1 MVRRAAQEQPQNQ
14 ANTSSQR
21 CQNPAQSTAESNVS
35 QPTQMP
41 LQGSV
46 SAQIPQQSYSQPIQ
60 AQLDQ
65 PINQPINQ
73 VYYAVPN
80 ATQPTAMSSLQQ
92 QVPTSASYS
101 SPSAVVNQAAQ
112 CATMPMTSV
121 QPGIAQPVAQPVM
134 QQPVMQ
140 QPVVQSVS
148 QLQTPILLGTYAPK
162 IDDKG
167 RVALPA
173 KFRAQLGGGFVM
185 ARGQERCVYVL
196 PMVEF
201 QRMTAQIQHTSMS
214 NKSARDYLRV
224 FLSGA
229 VDEEPDKQGRIVVPP
244 MLRDY
249 ASLGDEIVVIG
260 VGTRAEIWNKS
271 AWEAY
276 LADREQ
282 GYADIADDVLPA
294 VM

>member
-1 MVRRAAQEQPQNQ
+1 MARRAANKQPRNKANSASRNSVNQ
-14 ANTSSQR
+14 AGFSTESDMSQ
-21 CQNPAQSTAESNVS
+21 Q
-35 QPTQMP
+35 TQMP
-41 LQGSV
+41 LQAEAPQILTSYVQPVQPQHSQHAQGSYGV
-46 SAQIPQQSYSQPIQ
+46 PSTSMPAVQQAIQ
-60 AQLDQ
+60 A
-65 PINQPINQ
+65 PTFTSTPSGAYNS
-73 VYYAVPN
+73 
-80 ATQPTAMSSLQQ
+80 ATQAAAMPIAPFSNVQQ
-92 QVPTSASYS
+92 P
-101 SPSAVVNQAAQ
+101 
-112 CATMPMTSV
+112 
-121 QPGIAQPVAQPVM
+121 M
-134 QQPVMQ
+134 QQPVQPMQQPMQ
-140 QPVVQSVS
+140 QPVQYAQNPAASP
-148 QLQTPILLGTYAPK
+148 LAPILLGTYTPK

-173 KFRAQLGGGFVM
+173 KFRAQLGSGFVM

-196 PMVEF
+196 PMTEF
-201 QRMTAQIQHTSMS
+201 QRMTTQIQRTSMS

-249 ASLGDEIVVIG
+249 ASLGNEIVVIG

>member
-1 MVRRAAQEQPQNQ
+1 MARRAANKQPRNKANSASVHSVNQ
-14 ANTSSQR
+14 AGFSTESDMSQ
-21 CQNPAQSTAESNVS
+21 QS
-35 QPTQMP
+35 QMP
-41 LQGSV
+41 LQMQDSQV
-46 SAQIPQQSYSQPIQ
+46 PQQQYVQPVQPIQ
-60 AQLDQ
+60 SKQSIQ
-65 PINQPINQ
+65 G
-73 VYYAVPN
+73 YYGMPSTVMP
-80 ATQPTAMSSLQQ
+80 AMQQYMPAPVFTSTPSGAADSS
-92 QVPTSASYS
+92 A
-101 SPSAVVNQAAQ
+101 QAA
-112 CATMPMTSV
+112 AMPIAPFSNVQQPV
-121 QPGIAQPVAQPVM
+121 QPM
-134 QQPVMQ
+134 QQPVQ
-140 QPVVQSVS
+140 YVQNPAVS
-148 QLQTPILLGTYAPK
+148 PLAPILLGTYTPK

-173 KFRAQLGGGFVM
+173 KFRAQLGSGFVM

-196 PMVEF
+196 PMTEF
-201 QRMTAQIQHTSMS
+201 QRMTTQIQRTSMS

-229 VDEEPDKQGRIVVPP
+229 VDEEPDKQGRIVVPT

-249 ASLGDEIVVIG
+249 ASLGNEIVVIG

-282 GYADIADDVLPA
+282 GYSDIADDVLPA

>member
-1 MVRRAAQEQPQNQ
+1 MARRAANKQPRNKANSASGYSVNQ
-14 ANTSSQR
+14 AGFSTESDMSQ
-21 CQNPAQSTAESNVS
+21 Q
-35 QPTQMP
+35 TQMP
-41 LQGSV
+41 LQ
-46 SAQIPQQSYSQPIQ
+46 AEPPQIPTSYVQPVQPQYSQQAQGSYGVSSTSMPAVQQAIQAPTFTSTPSGAYNSATQAAAMPIAPFSNVQQPVQQPVQPMQQPIQ
-60 AQLDQ
+60 YVQN
-65 PINQPINQ
+65 P
-73 VYYAVPN
+73 AV
-80 ATQPTAMSSLQQ
+80 
-92 QVPTSASYS
+92 
-101 SPSAVVNQAAQ
+101 SPLA
-112 CATMPMTSV
+112 
-121 QPGIAQPVAQPVM
+121 
-134 QQPVMQ
+134 
-140 QPVVQSVS
+140 
-148 QLQTPILLGTYAPK
+148 PILLGTYTPK

-173 KFRAQLGGGFVM
+173 KFRAQLGSGFVM

-196 PMVEF
+196 PMTEF
-201 QRMTAQIQHTSMS
+201 QRMTTQIQRTSMS

-229 VDEEPDKQGRIVVPP
+229 VDEEPDKQGRIVVPT

-249 ASLGDEIVVIG
+249 ASLGNEIVVIG

-282 GYADIADDVLPA
+282 GYSDIADDVLPA

>member
-1 MVRRAAQEQPQNQ
+1 MARRAANKQPRNKANSASVHSVNQ
-14 ANTSSQR
+14 AGFSTESDMSQ
-21 CQNPAQSTAESNVS
+21 Q
-35 QPTQMP
+35 TQMP
-41 LQGSV
+41 LQ
-46 SAQIPQQSYSQPIQ
+46 AEPPQIPTSYVQPVQPQYSQQAQGSYGVSSTSMPAVQQAIQ
-60 AQLDQ
+60 A
-65 PINQPINQ
+65 PTFTSTPSGAYNS
-73 VYYAVPN
+73 
-80 ATQPTAMSSLQQ
+80 ATQAAAMPIAPFSNVQQ
-92 QVPTSASYS
+92 P
-101 SPSAVVNQAAQ
+101 
-112 CATMPMTSV
+112 V
-121 QPGIAQPVAQPVM
+121 QPM
-134 QQPVMQ
+134 QQPVQ
-140 QPVVQSVS
+140 YVQNPAV
-148 QLQTPILLGTYAPK
+148 LPLAPILLGTYTPK

-173 KFRAQLGGGFVM
+173 KFRAQLGSGFVM

-196 PMVEF
+196 PMTEF
-201 QRMTAQIQHTSMS
+201 QRMTTQIQRTSMS

-229 VDEEPDKQGRIVVPP
+229 VDEEPDKQGRIVVPT

-249 ASLGDEIVVIG
+249 ASLGNEIVVIG

-282 GYADIADDVLPA
+282 GYSDIADDVLPA

>member
-1 MVRRAAQEQPQNQ
+1 MARRAANKQPRNKANSASGYSVNQ
-14 ANTSSQR
+14 AGFSTESDMSQ
-21 CQNPAQSTAESNVS
+21 Q
-35 QPTQMP
+35 TQMP
-41 LQGSV
+41 LQ
-46 SAQIPQQSYSQPIQ
+46 AEPQQIPTSYVQPVQPQYSQQAQGSYGVSSTSMPAVQQAIQ
-60 AQLDQ
+60 A
-65 PINQPINQ
+65 PTFTSTPSGAYNS
-73 VYYAVPN
+73 
-80 ATQPTAMSSLQQ
+80 ATQAAAMPVAPFSNVQQ
-92 QVPTSASYS
+92 P
-101 SPSAVVNQAAQ
+101 
-112 CATMPMTSV
+112 V
-121 QPGIAQPVAQPVM
+121 QPM
-134 QQPVMQ
+134 QQPVQ
-140 QPVVQSVS
+140 YVQNTAVS
-148 QLQTPILLGTYAPK
+148 PLAPILLGTYTPK

-173 KFRAQLGGGFVM
+173 KFRAQLGSGFVM

-196 PMVEF
+196 PMTEF
-201 QRMTAQIQHTSMS
+201 QRMTTQIQRTSMS

-229 VDEEPDKQGRIVVPP
+229 VDEEPDKQGRIVVPT

-249 ASLGDEIVVIG
+249 ASLGNEIVVIG

-282 GYADIADDVLPA
+282 GYSDIADDVLPA

>member
-1 MVRRAAQEQPQNQ
+1 MARRAANKQPRNKANSASGYSVNQ
-14 ANTSSQR
+14 AGFSTESDMSQ
-21 CQNPAQSTAESNVS
+21 Q
-35 QPTQMP
+35 TQMP
-41 LQGSV
+41 LQ
-46 SAQIPQQSYSQPIQ
+46 AEPPQIPTSYVQPVQPQYSQQAQGSYGVSSTSMPAVQQAIQAPTFTSTPSGAYNSATQAAAMPIAPFSNVQQPVQPIQ
-60 AQLDQ
+60 
-65 PINQPINQ
+65 
-73 VYYAVPN
+73 
-80 ATQPTAMSSLQQ
+80 
-92 QVPTSASYS
+92 
-101 SPSAVVNQAAQ
+101 
-112 CATMPMTSV
+112 
-121 QPGIAQPVAQPVM
+121 QPVQY
-134 QQPVMQ
+134 
-140 QPVVQSVS
+140 VQNTAVS
-148 QLQTPILLGTYAPK
+148 PLAPILLGTYTPK

-173 KFRAQLGGGFVM
+173 KFRAQLGSGFVM

-196 PMVEF
+196 PMTEF
-201 QRMTAQIQHTSMS
+201 QRMTTQIQRTSMS

-229 VDEEPDKQGRIVVPP
+229 VDEEPDKQGRIVVPT

-249 ASLGDEIVVIG
+249 ASLGNEIVVIG

-282 GYADIADDVLPA
+282 GYSDIADDVLPA

>member
-46 SAQIPQQSYSQPIQ
+46 SAQVPQQSYSQPIQ

-121 QPGIAQPVAQPVM
+121 QPGIAQPVTQPVM
-134 QQPVMQ
+134 QQP
-140 QPVVQSVS
+140 VS

>member
-1 MVRRAAQEQPQNQ
+1 MARRAANKQPRNEANSASGYSVNQ
-14 ANTSSQR
+14 AGFSTESDMSQ
-21 CQNPAQSTAESNVS
+21 Q
-35 QPTQMP
+35 TQMP
-41 LQGSV
+41 LQ
-46 SAQIPQQSYSQPIQ
+46 AEPPQIPTSYVQPVQPQYSQQAQGSYGVSSTSMPAVQQAIQ
-60 AQLDQ
+60 A
-65 PINQPINQ
+65 PTFTSTPSGAYNS
-73 VYYAVPN
+73 
-80 ATQPTAMSSLQQ
+80 ATQAAAMPIAPFSNVQQ
-92 QVPTSASYS
+92 P
-101 SPSAVVNQAAQ
+101 
-112 CATMPMTSV
+112 V
-121 QPGIAQPVAQPVM
+121 QPM
-134 QQPVMQ
+134 QQPVQ
-140 QPVVQSVS
+140 YVQNPAVS
-148 QLQTPILLGTYAPK
+148 PLAPILLGTYTPK

-173 KFRAQLGGGFVM
+173 KFRAQLGSGFVM

-196 PMVEF
+196 PMTEF
-201 QRMTAQIQHTSMS
+201 QRMTTQIQRTSMS

-249 ASLGDEIVVIG
+249 ASLGNEIVVIG

>member
-1 MVRRAAQEQPQNQ
+1 MARRAANKQPRNKANSASVHSVNQ
-14 ANTSSQR
+14 AGFSTESDMSQ
-21 CQNPAQSTAESNVS
+21 Q
-35 QPTQMP
+35 TQMP
-41 LQGSV
+41 LQ
-46 SAQIPQQSYSQPIQ
+46 AEPPQIPTSYVQPVQPQYSQQAQGSYGVSSTSMPAVQQAIQ
-60 AQLDQ
+60 A
-65 PINQPINQ
+65 PTFTSTPSGAYNS
-73 VYYAVPN
+73 
-80 ATQPTAMSSLQQ
+80 ATQAAAMPIAPFSNVQQ
-92 QVPTSASYS
+92 P
-101 SPSAVVNQAAQ
+101 
-112 CATMPMTSV
+112 V
-121 QPGIAQPVAQPVM
+121 QPM
-134 QQPVMQ
+134 QQPVQ
-140 QPVVQSVS
+140 YVQNTAVS
-148 QLQTPILLGTYAPK
+148 PLAPILLGTYTPK

-173 KFRAQLGGGFVM
+173 KFRAQLGSGFVM

-196 PMVEF
+196 PMTEF
-201 QRMTAQIQHTSMS
+201 QRMTTQIQRTSMS

-229 VDEEPDKQGRIVVPP
+229 VDEEPDKQGRIVVPT

-249 ASLGDEIVVIG
+249 ASLGNEIVVIG

>member
-1 MVRRAAQEQPQNQ
+1 MARRAANKQPRNKANSASVHSVNQ
-14 ANTSSQR
+14 AGFSTESDMSQ
-21 CQNPAQSTAESNVS
+21 Q
-35 QPTQMP
+35 TQMP
-41 LQGSV
+41 LQ
-46 SAQIPQQSYSQPIQ
+46 AEPTQIPTSYVQPVQPQYSQQAQGSYGVSSTSMPAVQQAIQ
-60 AQLDQ
+60 A
-65 PINQPINQ
+65 PTFTSTPSGAYNS
-73 VYYAVPN
+73 
-80 ATQPTAMSSLQQ
+80 ATQAAAMPIAPFSNVQQ
-92 QVPTSASYS
+92 P
-101 SPSAVVNQAAQ
+101 
-112 CATMPMTSV
+112 V
-121 QPGIAQPVAQPVM
+121 QPM
-134 QQPVMQ
+134 QQPVQ
-140 QPVVQSVS
+140 YVQNPAVS
-148 QLQTPILLGTYAPK
+148 PLAPILLGTYTPK

-173 KFRAQLGGGFVM
+173 KFRAQLGSGFVM

-196 PMVEF
+196 PMTEF
-201 QRMTAQIQHTSMS
+201 QRMTTQIQRTSMS

-229 VDEEPDKQGRIVVPP
+229 VDEEPDKQGRIVVPT

-249 ASLGDEIVVIG
+249 ASLGNEIVVIG

>member
-1 MVRRAAQEQPQNQ
+1 MARRAANKQPRNKANSASGYSVNQ
-14 ANTSSQR
+14 AGFSTESDMSQ
-21 CQNPAQSTAESNVS
+21 Q
-35 QPTQMP
+35 TQMP
-41 LQGSV
+41 LQAEAPQILTSYV
-46 SAQIPQQSYSQPIQ
+46 QPVQPQHSQHAQDSYGVPSTSMPAVQQAIQ
-60 AQLDQ
+60 A
-65 PINQPINQ
+65 PTFTSTPSGAYNS
-73 VYYAVPN
+73 
-80 ATQPTAMSSLQQ
+80 ATQAAAMPIAPFSNVQQ
-92 QVPTSASYS
+92 P
-101 SPSAVVNQAAQ
+101 
-112 CATMPMTSV
+112 
-121 QPGIAQPVAQPVM
+121 M
-134 QQPVMQ
+134 QQPVQPIQQPMQ
-140 QPVVQSVS
+140 QPVQYAQNPAASP
-148 QLQTPILLGTYAPK
+148 LAPILLGTYTPK

-173 KFRAQLGGGFVM
+173 KFRAQLGSGFVM

-196 PMVEF
+196 PMTEF
-201 QRMTAQIQHTSMS
+201 QRMTTQIQRTSMS

-249 ASLGDEIVVIG
+249 ASLGNEIVVIG

>member
-1 MVRRAAQEQPQNQ
+1 MARRAANKQPRNKANSASGYSVNQ
-14 ANTSSQR
+14 AGF
-21 CQNPAQSTAESNVS
+21 STESDMY
-35 QPTQMP
+35 QQTQMP
-41 LQGSV
+41 LQ
-46 SAQIPQQSYSQPIQ
+46 AEPPQIPTSYVQPVQPQYSQQAQGSYGVSSTSMPAVQQAIQAPTFTSTPSGAYNSATQAAAMPIAPFSNVQQPVQPIQ
-60 AQLDQ
+60 
-65 PINQPINQ
+65 
-73 VYYAVPN
+73 
-80 ATQPTAMSSLQQ
+80 
-92 QVPTSASYS
+92 
-101 SPSAVVNQAAQ
+101 
-112 CATMPMTSV
+112 
-121 QPGIAQPVAQPVM
+121 QPVQY
-134 QQPVMQ
+134 
-140 QPVVQSVS
+140 VQNPAVS
-148 QLQTPILLGTYAPK
+148 PLAPILLGTYTPK

-173 KFRAQLGGGFVM
+173 KFRAQLGSGFVM

-196 PMVEF
+196 PMTEF
-201 QRMTAQIQHTSMS
+201 QRMTTQIQRTSMS

-229 VDEEPDKQGRIVVPP
+229 VDEEPDKQGRIVVPT

-249 ASLGDEIVVIG
+249 ASLGNEIVVIG

-271 AWEAY
+271 AWEEY

>member
-60 AQLDQ
+60 AQLNQ

-121 QPGIAQPVAQPVM
+121 QPGIAQPVMQPVTQPVM
-134 QQPVMQ
+134 Q
-140 QPVVQSVS
+140 QSVS

-229 VDEEPDKQGRIVVPP
+229 VDEEPDKQGRSVVPP

-249 ASLGDEIVVIG
+249 ASLGDEIAVIG